1 MRLKNL
7 RCYRVGDIVR
17 PLHPEAVMGLR
28 RIVAIGPD
36 GRLMLEG
43 LELSGC
49 CFKPEFFERV
59 N

>member
-1 MRLKNL
+1 MRLKNIL
-7 RCYRVGDIVR
+7 RIGDIVR

-28 RIVAIGPD
+28 RILAIGSD

-43 LELSGC
+43 FESSGC
-49 CFKPEFFERV
+49 YFKPEFFKRV